1 MSNEVYVHLHAIET
15 NSVDWQTPNID
26 DYFLKVDTSIT
37 KTEEEL
43 LDVLTNGLLKQAGAK
58 DFGFYDYDNDK
69 EFDEPV
75 FFARD
80 LVDLD
85 PAYLKKH
92 GIELILVKKIDVD
105 WDRGSIL

>member
-26 DYFLKVDTSIT
+26 DYFLKVDTSIIKT
-37 KTEEEL
+37 KEDL
-43 LDVLTNGLLKQAGAK
+43 LGVLTDGLLKQAGVK

-69 EFDEPV
+69 EFDEPI

-80 LVDLD
+80 LADID
-85 PAYLKKH
+85 PDYLKEH
-92 GIELILVKKIDVD
+92 GIELIPTQKINVD
-105 WDRGSIL
+105 WDRGFIL

>member
-1 MSNEVYVHLHAIET
+1 MSNEIYVHLHAIET

-26 DYFLKVDTSIT
+26 DYFLKVDTSII
-37 KTEEEL
+37 KTEDL
-43 LDVLTNGLLKQAGAK
+43 SDVSADGLLKQAGAK

-80 LVDLD
+80 LTDID
-85 PAYLKKH
+85 PDYLKEH
-92 GIELILVKKIDVD
+92 GIELIPTQKIDVD
-105 WDRGSIL
+105 WDRGFVL

>member
-1 MSNEVYVHLHAIET
+1 MDNEVYVHLHAIET

-26 DYFLKVDTSIT
+26 DYFLKIDTSVT
-37 KTEEEL
+37 KTEDL
-43 LDVLTNGLLKQAGAK
+43 PDVLAAGLLKQTGAK

-69 EFDEPV
+69 EYDDPV

-80 LVDLD
+80 LTNID

-92 GIELILVKKIDVD
+92 GIELIQTQKINVD
-105 WDRGSIL
+105 WDRGFVL

>member
-26 DYFLKVDTSIT
+26 DYFLKVDTSIA
-37 KTEEEL
+37 KTE
-43 LDVLTNGLLKQAGAK
+43 DVLGILTSGLLKQTGAK

-80 LVDLD
+80 LANID
-85 PAYLKKH
+85 PDYLKEH
-92 GIELILVKKIDVD
+92 GIELIPTHKINVD
-105 WDRGSIL
+105 WDRGFVL